1 MSKQRKVLVRR
12 IDEEAYTGS
21 LVRLL
26 TAAAATLGSL
36 IWLWT
41 VITTALRPTGVPGA
55 HRSTLDLHPTILVSF
70 ILIGIA
76 AAALAGW
83 SLKSRLAWTGATLV
97 WLGALVFA
105 INVAFVLTT
114 GDDAPVWPTHYLGI
128 FVVAL
133 GSTTLGAAILR
144 ARAMPTAVALAL
156 IAAAPILLFSQMQN
170 ARVLLWLPLGG
181 GWLAVGLLMAW
192 RSGSGSGASA
202 TPVQS

>member
-1 MSKQRKVLVRR
+1 MSKQRTALVRWFS
-12 IDEEAYTGS
+12 EGASPGS
-21 LVRLL
+21 AVRLL
-26 TAAAATLGSL
+26 TAAAATLGGL
-36 IWLWT
+36 IWSWT
-41 VITTALRPTGVPGA
+41 VITTALRPVGVPGA
-55 HRSTLDLHPTILVSF
+55 HRSTLDLHPTILVAF

-76 AAALAGW
+76 ATTLAGW

-133 GSTTLGAAILR
+133 GSTILGTAILR
-144 ARAMPTAVALAL
+144 ARAMPTAIALVL
-156 IAAAPILLFSQMQN
+156 IAAAPILPFSQMQD

-181 GWLAVGLLMAW
+181 GWLALGLLLAR
-192 RSGSGSGASA
+192 RSGPGAST